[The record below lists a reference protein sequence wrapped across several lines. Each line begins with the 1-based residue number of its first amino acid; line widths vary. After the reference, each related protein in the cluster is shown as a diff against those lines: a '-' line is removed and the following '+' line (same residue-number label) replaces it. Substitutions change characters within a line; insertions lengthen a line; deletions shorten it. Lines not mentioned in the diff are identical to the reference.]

1 MVVVGAGKTAHD
13 VGVAVSKVAASTTLV
28 ARKGHWMAPQIV
40 LGESAGLK
48 ESAVFARHIGP
59 GLHSRSAYMTAVSQ
73 AERAL
78 AAHCTAVMLNL
89 LSAKA
94 RCQGVP
100 FMFVH

>member
-1 MVVVGAGKTAHD
+1 VLQDKDVVVVGAGKTAHD

-59 GLHSRSAYMTAVSQ
+59 GLHSRSAYMTAVSLF
-73 AERAL
+73 AN
-78 AAHCTAVMLNL
+78 C
-89 LSAKA
+89 LSFLISDLVIQLKAKYSS
-94 RCQGVP
+94 
-100 FMFVH
+100 